1 MTQQSVM
8 IGFLVTRVNRETASH
23 ALHSTTATT
32 QFRLFVQTCR
42 AILKEFTVDLTGI
55 LF

>member
-23 ALHSTTATT
+23 AATLNYSNNDT
-32 QFRLFVQTCR
+32 IQIIC
-42 AILKEFTVDLTGI
+42 ANM
-55 LF
+55 

>member
-23 ALHSTTATT
+23 AATLNYSNDT
-32 QFRLFVQTCR
+32 IQIIC
-42 AILKEFTVDLTGI
+42 ANM
-55 LF
+55 